1 MSDAN
6 LKNALEIM
14 TSRIGEQ
21 TSQSEWFEITQG
33 RINEFAEVTMDHQWI
48 HVDVDRAAK
57 ESPFGGTIAHGFLT
71 LSLIPNLTGVVDP
84 SKPTYPDLKL
94 AVNYGLNRVRFPSP
108 VPAGS
113 NVRTRSKLAGVD
125 KISDECFQVVQ
136 EVTIEIEGQDKP
148 ACVAESVLRYY
159 F

>member
-1 MSDAN
+1 MAVDELVEELTQKLGQETHLSDW
-6 LKNALEIM
+6 LTVDQRM
-14 TSRIGEQ
+14 IGE
-21 TSQSEWFEITQG
+21 
-33 RINEFAEVTMDHQWI
+33 FADVTKDHQWI

-71 LSLIPNLTGVVDP
+71 LSLIPNLTGVVNP
-84 SKPTYPDLKL
+84 SQPAYPGLKL

-113 NVRTRSKLAGVD
+113 KVRTRSKLAGVD
-125 KISDECFQVVQ
+125 RISEECFQVIQ
-136 EVTIEIEGQDKP
+136 EVTIEVEGQEKP
-148 ACVAESVLRYY
+148 ACVAETVARYY

>member
-1 MSDAN
+1 MAVDDLVAELTKELNEEIHLSDW
-6 LKNALEIM
+6 L
-14 TSRIGEQ
+14 TVD
-21 TSQSEWFEITQG
+21 QSM
-33 RINEFAEVTMDHQWI
+33 INGFADVTLDHQWI

-71 LSLIPNLTGVVDP
+71 LSLIPILTGVVDP
-84 SKPTYPDLKL
+84 SKHTYPDLKL

>member
-1 MSDAN
+1 MPLN
-6 LKNALEIM
+6 NP
-14 TSRIGEQ
+14 R
-21 TSQSEWFEITQG
+21 
-33 RINEFAEVTMDHQWI
+33 R
-48 HVDVDRAAK
+48 
-57 ESPFGGTIAHGFLT
+57 
-71 LSLIPNLTGVVDP
+71 
-84 SKPTYPDLKL
+84 
-94 AVNYGLNRVRFPSP
+94 LNRVRFPSP